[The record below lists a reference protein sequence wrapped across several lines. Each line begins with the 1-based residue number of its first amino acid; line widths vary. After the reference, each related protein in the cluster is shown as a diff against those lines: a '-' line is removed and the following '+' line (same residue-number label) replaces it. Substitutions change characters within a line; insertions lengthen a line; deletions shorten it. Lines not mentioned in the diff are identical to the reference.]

1 METIQYPC
9 GRDVIERVLPHRD
22 PFVWVSRVLECEPG
36 SKSRT
41 SPATCTSNAS

>member
-22 PFVWVSRVLECEPG
+22 PFVWVSRARM
-36 SKSRT
+36 RT
-41 SPATCTSNAS
+41 RVKYHRRARR